1 MAAHKSDSELW
12 SEILEGNPRAWE
24 KLVKRYQAL
33 LFAVSTRMGLS
44 QADSA
49 DCFQQTWAL
58 LFQNRERLRNPER
71 ISAWLVTTVKR
82 EALHLKLKNSG
93 NDYLS
98 ENTSNAGLIDS
109 ETGLSN
115 PKPLPDEELEGLERQ
130 AQLESAL
137 KEIGGRC
144 QELLEAM
151 FFSPEEK
158 SYADIAKSLGMSSN
172 SIGPLRKR
180 CLEKLKAFLEK
191 NNWI

>member
-1 MAAHKSDSELW
+1 MTAQKPDRELW
-12 SEILEGNPRAWE
+12 SEILNGNAKAWE

-44 QADSA
+44 QSDAA

-58 LFQNRERLRNPER
+58 LFQNRARLRNPER
-71 ISAWLVTTVKR
+71 ISAWLVTTIKR
-82 EALHLKLKNSG
+82 EALHLKLKKSG
-93 NDYLS
+93 NDYPK
-98 ENTSNAGLIDS
+98 ENKSNSGITNS

-115 PKPLPDEELEGLERQ
+115 PKPLPDEELEILERQ
-130 AQLESAL
+130 AQLEIAL

-180 CLEKLKAFLEK
+180 CLEKLKVILEK

>member
-1 MAAHKSDSELW
+1 MTAHKSDNVLW
-12 SEILEGNPRAWE
+12 TEILNGDAKAWE

-44 QADSA
+44 QADAA

-58 LFQNRERLRNPER
+58 LFQNRSRLRNPGR
-71 ISAWLVTTVKR
+71 ISAWLVTTIKR
-82 EALHLKLKNSG
+82 EALHLKLKKSG
-93 NDYLS
+93 KHYPS
-98 ENTSNAGLIDS
+98 ENKSKASPTNS

-115 PKPLPDEELEGLERQ
+115 PRPLPDEEIEMLERQ
-130 AQLESAL
+130 AQLEIAL

-180 CLEKLKAFLEK
+180 CLEKLKAILEK